1 MSQLFAS
8 EVTLSMKFKLS
19 LVAMLCSSALL
30 AQQHAHQHGIATA
43 TLVIDQQ
50 QIEWQMDIPA
60 DQVVGFEHAP
70 NTPQEQAQQAAQ
82 LQKLQPHSWLVWPSA
97 ANCQL
102 KNASFAPE
110 PGDSAHV
117 DYVSSASWQ
126 CADVSQ
132 IKQLQLDLFTLTTGL
147 EQVQLQYVTPQG
159 QGAATLTMDQNQLSF
174 ADN

>member
-1 MSQLFAS
+1 
-8 EVTLSMKFKLS
+8 MKFQFCALA
-19 LVAMLCSSALL
+19 LVCSGALY

-70 NTPQEQAQQAAQ
+70 STPQELAQQAAQ

-110 PGDSAHV
+110 QSAADHV
-117 DYVSSASWQ
+117 DYVSTASWQ
-126 CADVSQ
+126 CEDVSQ
-132 IKQLQLDLFTLTTGL
+132 IKQLQLGLFELTTGL

-159 QGAATLTMDQNQLSF
+159 QGAGTLTMDQHLLSF